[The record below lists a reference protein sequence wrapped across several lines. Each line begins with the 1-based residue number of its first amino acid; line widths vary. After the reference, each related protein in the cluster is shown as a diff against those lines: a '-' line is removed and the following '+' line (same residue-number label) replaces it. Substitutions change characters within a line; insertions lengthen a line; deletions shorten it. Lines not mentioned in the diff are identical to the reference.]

1 MHLPVRS
8 FCSVMRLFHTLLLTI
23 ALWAFSFAHAEEPAV
38 PAGFSSLELKD
49 IKTTLFKP
57 DGWHVLHLKRTKPE
71 GPLGYQITLE
81 DIEKLGGFKTGL
93 TINVFDKVE
102 EHHGVKPSVFAAE
115 LSKRY
120 AAKGEI
126 ESFKDGIETGD
137 LKVSRLRLRRMMK
150 LLGQETETMLVFTT
164 MANDKTGTCF
174 LFIFGTPVAE
184 WAANEKLL
192 IQMSRVDVDE
202 ER

>member
-1 MHLPVRS
+1 
-8 FCSVMRLFHTLLLTI
+8 MRFFHFLLFTI
-23 ALWAFSFAHAEEPAV
+23 CAGAFSFGQTQEPAV
-38 PAGFSSLELKD
+38 PPGFSKLVLED

-57 DGWHVLHLKRTKPE
+57 DGWHVLHLERKKPE

-81 DIEKLGGFKTGL
+81 DNEKLGGFKTGL
-93 TINVFDKVE
+93 SINVYDKVE
-102 EHHGVKPSVFAAE
+102 EHFSVKPSVFAAE

-120 AAKGEI
+120 AVKGEI
-126 ESFKDGIETGD
+126 ESFKDGIVVGE
-137 LKVSRLRLRRMMK
+137 LKVSRLRLRRVMK

-174 LFIFGTPVAE
+174 VFIFGTPVSD
-184 WAANEKLL
+184 WPAAEKLL
-192 IQMSRVDVDE
+192 ATMSRVDVDE

>member
-1 MHLPVRS
+1 
-8 FCSVMRLFHTLLLTI
+8 MRLFHRLLTTI
-23 ALWAFSFAHAEEPAV
+23 CLGAFSFVHTQEPV
-38 PAGFSSLELKD
+38 VTPGYSKLVLED

-57 DGWHVLHLKRTKPE
+57 DGWHVMHLKRTKPE
-71 GPLGYQITLE
+71 GPLGYQITQE
-81 DIEKLGGFKTGL
+81 DNEKLGGFKTRL

-120 AAKGEI
+120 AGKGEV
-126 ESFKDGIETGD
+126 ESFKDGILAGE
-137 LKVSRLRLRRMMK
+137 LKISRLRLRRTMA
-150 LLGQETETMLVFTT
+150 LLGKETETMLVFTT

-174 LFIFGTPVAE
+174 LFIFGTPVSD
-184 WAANEKLL
+184 WPAAEKLL
-192 IQMSRVDVDE
+192 ATMSHVDVDE